1 MTLFLTRRY
10 LQPFLHHNL
19 SYPTSSY
26 FALGTSKAS
35 SCHQFLLQASLVSPY
50 FHLLNPPLPP
60 HVSATSTYIRTFS
73 LGGEQGRR
81 WQTFLLFG
89 YSLNLESLLKI
100 HFTSPT
106 EGKTCN
112 SFFHY
117 FISFPSILCFMYID
131 SHTEVKAAYWS
142 LWSSTLL
149 NSTRVN
155 VNCKVG
161 SVLN

>member
-1 MTLFLTRRY
+1 MTLFLTRRN

-26 FALGTSKAS
+26 FELGTSKAS

-50 FHLLNPPLPP
+50 FHLLNPSLPP
-60 HVSATSTYIRTFS
+60 RFPNFHLHSTFP
-73 LGGEQGRR
+73 LGRGQGRR

-89 YSLNLESLLKI
+89 NSLNLESLLKI

-112 SFFHY
+112 PLFQY
-117 FISFPSILCFMYID
+117 FISSLQFCVFMYLD
-131 SHTEVKAAYWS
+131 LAYRS
-142 LWSSTLL
+142 QGNLL
-149 NSTRVN
+149 IALIFNSFE
-155 VNCKVG
+155 
-161 SVLN
+161 

>member
-1 MTLFLTRRY
+1 MEWAHTMTLFLTRRY

-50 FHLLNPPLPP
+50 FHLLNPPLPLP
-60 HVSATSTYIRTFS
+60 PVSSTTTYIRIFS
-73 LGGEQGRR
+73 LRGEQGRR
-81 WQTFLLFG
+81 WQTLLLFG
-89 YSLNLESLLKI
+89 NSLNLESLLKI

-117 FISFPSILCFMYID
+117 FISFPSISCFYVHRLTYR
-131 SHTEVKAAYWS
+131 SQGS
-142 LWSSTLL
+142 LLIAL
-149 NSTRVN
+149 IFNSFE
-155 VNCKVG
+155 
-161 SVLN
+161 